1 MTLHDGWAQFIELL
15 AVGGGRVPVGSIPA
29 HLSASDG
36 DWEPMV
42 VLTIRPEP
50 SRTFSPQNVML
61 TKAQAERLLED
72 VKRVLEHDP
81 LLPGTI
87 TEE

>member
-1 MTLHDGWAQFIELL
+1 
-15 AVGGGRVPVGSIPA
+15 
-29 HLSASDG
+29 
-36 DWEPMV
+36 MV